1 MDRLVYRTANKTK
14 TSFLDSL
21 TSAFQTFEPAG
32 ISVFSQSPPNPVL
45 AGDTVTVLCNGTG
58 SSLFWEVDNVPEPH
72 FDGNI
77 FRTNRFT
84 DGAITTWSG
93 TITVNATLAIN
104 NTLIECVVQGSSMK
118 PDTQRLRIIIAG

>member
-1 MDRLVYRTANKTK
+1 M
-14 TSFLDSL
+14 
-21 TSAFQTFEPAG
+21 
-32 ISVFSQSPPNPVL
+32 FSQSPPNPVL

-72 FDGNI
+72 FDENI

-93 TITVNATLAIN
+93 TITVNVTQAIN
-104 NTLIECVVQGSSMK
+104 NTLIGCVVQGSSTN
-118 PDTQRLRIIIAG
+118 PDIQEVRIIIAGTITMNPSVKMGIPQQK

>member
-1 MDRLVYRTANKTK
+1 M
-14 TSFLDSL
+14 
-21 TSAFQTFEPAG
+21 
-32 ISVFSQSPPNPVL
+32 FSQTPPNPVL

-72 FDGNI
+72 FDENN

-104 NTLIECVVQGSSMK
+104 NTLIECVVQGSSTN
-118 PDTQRLRIIIAG
+118 PDTQEVRIIIAGEQFKTNKWCDYI